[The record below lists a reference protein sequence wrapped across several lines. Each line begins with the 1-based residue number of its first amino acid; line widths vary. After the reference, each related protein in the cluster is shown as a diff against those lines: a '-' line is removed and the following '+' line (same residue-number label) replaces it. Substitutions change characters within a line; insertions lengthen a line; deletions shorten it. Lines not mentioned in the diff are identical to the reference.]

1 MSYGQKDP
9 LRPLRNDER
18 EILTKVARSASERAE
33 LVRRAKALLSVA
45 DGASYT
51 DAAKVVGIGVNDTVS
66 RLVTRFNECG
76 LAALESRHGGGP
88 AKKYGEAEQSR
99 ILLEVAREPD
109 LEKDGT
115 ATWSLTG
122 ASAGTAECR

>member
-51 DAAKVVGIGVNDTVS
+51 DAAKVVGIGVSDTVS
-66 RLVTRFNECG
+66 RLVTRFN
-76 LAALESRHGGGP
+76 L
-88 AKKYGEAEQSR
+88 YW
-99 ILLEVAREPD
+99 V
-109 LEKDGT
+109 
-115 ATWSLTG
+115 
-122 ASAGTAECR
+122 